1 MASASSKEFLD
12 IRQTTECGLTREIII
27 KSSQEYQ
34 FTTLKHQI
42 RLTENREEEGGEEQ
56 RQLRFNFL

>member
-1 MASASSKEFLD
+1 MVPASSKEFLD
-12 IRQTTECGLTREIII
+12 IPQTTECELTREIII
-27 KSSQEYQ
+27 TSSQEYQ

-42 RLTENREEEGGEEQ
+42 RLKENREGGEEQ

>member
-1 MASASSKEFLD
+1 MVSASSKEFLD
-12 IRQTTECGLTREIII
+12 IRQTTECELTREIII
-27 KSSQEYQ
+27 TSSQEYQ

-42 RLTENREEEGGEEQ
+42 RLKENREEEGGEEQ